1 MPTLKE
7 PGYLF
12 LIMGPMF
19 SGKTSLLIK
28 KYNEARQ
35 IGLNCCVVNYVGD
48 TRYGENI
55 IATHDGNS
63 IGAVCVA
70 ELRAIP
76 DLESV
81 VEQCDCFFIDEAQF
95 FPDLVEFVVELV
107 DVHGKDVTVCGLNGD
122 HKREVFGDIVKL
134 IPHCDGVEFIS
145 GGCNNCGG
153 EETGGGEKNGGR
165 YSVFSKRVTSEEG
178 QKLIGS
184 DNYISVCRKCYLN
197 N

>member
-1 MPTLKE
+1 MSTLNE
-7 PGYLF
+7 SGYLF

-28 KYNEARQ
+28 KHNETRQ
-35 IGLNCCVVNYVGD
+35 KGLNCCVVNYAGD

-70 ELRAIP
+70 QLGEIP
-76 DLESV
+76 DLKAV
-81 VEQCDCFFIDEAQF
+81 IARCDCFFIDEAQF

-134 IPHCDGVEFIS
+134 IPHCDGIDFIT

-153 EETGGGEKNGGR
+153 LETGGR
-165 YSVFSKRVTSEEG
+165 DSVFSKRLTGEG
-178 QKLIGS
+178 DQKLIGS